1 MEKKESYEISEDNP
15 LLKTSV
21 VSTKDSSSE
30 DIQQNQSLCKISS
43 SSSRSSKFSNNIDKK
58 ILQNERNERKRMLNR
73 KAAARLRQKK
83 KKEIKELQDSNISLR
98 DEIEQVESIIMKLR
112 QQIMDLEIKE
122 E

>member
-1 MEKKESYEISEDNP
+1 MEKKESYEILEDNP
-15 LLKTSV
+15 IVQTSV
-21 VSTKDSSSE
+21 ISTKNSSSK
-30 DIQQNQSLCKISS
+30 DIQQNQSFCKISS
-43 SSSRSSKFSNNIDKK
+43 SFSSRSLIFSNNIDKK
-58 ILQNERNERKRMLNR
+58 ILQNERKKMLNR

-122 E
+122 K